1 MTNSK
6 LNILLSSS
14 WSCPLTINKSKMKL
28 DEFADFGLR
37 EVKYM
42 QTYNKKSSEHSH
54 LKAKGISVKYL
65 YLVYFNVQCQ

>member
-1 MTNSK
+1 
-6 LNILLSSS
+6 
-14 WSCPLTINKSKMKL
+14 MKL
-28 DEFADFGLR
+28 DEFVDEFADFGLR

-54 LKAKGISVKYL
+54 LKAKGISVKDL